1 MYQKPWSA
9 THFGRIRV
17 RGGEEEGSWA
27 VAIEFVGEATDR
39 IRMAEAR
46 RVASFMEI
54 LCIGSERSES
64 DSLGYLIKLGLGR
77 GIVNRNAG
85 LPKPEIELVFSC
97 GNL

>member
-1 MYQKPWSA
+1 MVGSTHTHSFKPLARGFVYQKPWSA
-9 THFGRIRV
+9 THLGRIRV
-17 RGGEEEGSWA
+17 RGGEEGSWA

-64 DSLGYLIKLGLGR
+64 DSLGYLI
-77 GIVNRNAG
+77 
-85 LPKPEIELVFSC
+85 
-97 GNL
+97 